1 MDKKT
6 KLFII
11 AQVVIIALFAF
22 LAIGCFGS
30 SYTTDSYYDNSY
42 DNRREETYREGWT
55 NYTKE
60 EYEAKH
66 AAEKAQEKRD
76 KEAKEWNDY
85 IRRQQGK
92 Y

>member
-30 SYTTDSYYDNSY
+30 SYTTDSYYDSY
-42 DNRREETYREGWT
+42 ESKDYMHDVREEEERAR
-55 NYTKE
+55 KE
-60 EYEAKH
+60 EEARERK
-66 AAEKAQEKRD
+66 EKERRDEQKRLENYS
-76 KEAKEWNDY
+76 K
-85 IRRQQGK
+85 GK
-92 Y
+92 GYQNYW

>member
-30 SYTTDSYYDNSY
+30 SYSTDSYYDY
-42 DNRREETYREGWT
+42 DDCESKDYMHDAREEQKR
-55 NYTKE
+55 KE
-60 EYEAKH
+60 EEKDRESRQYYEDRK
-66 AAEKAQEKRD
+66 KF
-76 KEAKEWNDY
+76 NDDY
-85 IRRQQGK
+85 QRRHNNIW
-92 Y
+92 

>member
-30 SYTTDSYYDNSY
+30 SYSTDSYYDY
-42 DNRREETYREGWT
+42 DDYVRKDYINDAREE
-55 NYTKE
+55 
-60 EYEAKH
+60 
-66 AAEKAQEKRD
+66 
-76 KEAKEWNDY
+76 
-85 IRRQQGK
+85 
-92 Y
+92 